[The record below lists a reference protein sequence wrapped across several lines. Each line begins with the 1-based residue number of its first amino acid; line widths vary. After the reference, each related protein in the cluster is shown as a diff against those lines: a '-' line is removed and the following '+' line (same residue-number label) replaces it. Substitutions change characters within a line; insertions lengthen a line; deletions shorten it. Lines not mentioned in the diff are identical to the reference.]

1 MERICFQVEEAQWF
15 YEDFIRP
22 LDPSL
27 PSLNLKQFCLRIFQH
42 CPLFSGYSND
52 HYAAAFSEFLLY
64 KTRVPVRGAIMLNEA
79 MDEVVLVK
87 GWKKGA
93 NWSFPRGK
101 INKDEKDLDCA
112 IREVYEETGF
122 DIKGAG
128 LVGSDEDAKFIEV
141 NMREQQLRLY
151 VFRDVPMDT
160 LFEPRTRKEISKIQW
175 YKLSELPTL
184 KKSKHQHQQSQGD
197 DLANNANKFYMV
209 APFLVPLKKWISQQR
224 RQDALKGH
232 TSLEN
237 EPIMSTEV
245 PQKSENSI
253 QNGVD
258 QLPPVNHLSRLIAG
272 LQKSNQDK
280 LVEGDTATSD
290 PIQMA
295 REASNNLKNLLHVG
309 PKQQNGH
316 SVPSNLGDH
325 GSTTKVY
332 NLQSQSLSDML
343 EAKGNVGQ
351 NGAANIG
358 AMPQTPF
365 DKIIEPPQS
374 APSPYHPHFV
384 RQPQVPNFFSPP
396 NFPYS
401 PNQVGKRLVQRAAIP
416 TMQFPPSQSRLSY
429 QSFTHNKGTNQDPA
443 FRTQPLP
450 SPMYMPTRFD
460 HSNYSAPAPYQ
471 RTGDPQFAPTP
482 QFSQQQLQ
490 PLIPPASDLPVPKL
504 NSHSSALLNIFKS
517 ANPLNSSSTSQ
528 VAATQPAVQN
538 SGKKPDRQELPS
550 VLQQA
555 IDKSSHTLEKRTEQ
569 LPIYPQN
576 QTAKPVTNVQSRQQ
590 QQLLNLFRQ
599 PSIPVASTGP
609 TASSLGLP
617 SALVELSAT
626 PSPSHSRV
634 ISEVDTNLTKLPQNQ
649 LLNGRVTIKKRPSRP
664 RTTTEGN
671 VSATVTGPLNV
682 PQFDKIAKR
691 SASPSSPKS
700 AIEKEVSTEQRQ
712 APVTILARPVTEPK
726 MTLAATVKVT
736 QSPRLS
742 KAGPQKSPTKVHSLP
757 TRSKQPQT
765 QDDKES
771 VKPFQPQILKRAQPQ
786 PQPVREPNP
795 QSAPASSLVPL
806 KIATKDLLNLD
817 QILGQGQKEQKPK
830 ARAPPI
836 DSPSSQLSP
845 LKVLTNDILSSEHK
859 TTLLSLFNKPSS
871 ATPAPSVFPSPLSDR
886 TIPSGRIDS
895 FPLPSRVD
903 SFPPSLAKADTFS
916 HPAPPLITSL
926 NANPRSRIGSINSM
940 KMGSG
945 RQTPAGGFGPV
956 GLTPSGSMSASASAA
971 SPVDKAMLLSYL
983 DGVVREGSK

>member
-1 MERICFQVEEAQWF
+1 
-15 YEDFIRP
+15 
-22 LDPSL
+22 
-27 PSLNLKQFCLRIFQH
+27 
-42 CPLFSGYSND
+42 
-52 HYAAAFSEFLLY
+52 
-64 KTRVPVRGAIMLNEA
+64 MLNEA

-128 LVGSDEDAKFIEV
+128 LVRSDEDAKFIEV

-209 APFLVPLKKWISQQR
+209 APFLVPLKKWISQQKK
-224 RQDALKGH
+224 QDALKSQ

-237 EPIMSTEV
+237 EPIMATEV
-245 PQKSENSI
+245 PQKRDNFI

-258 QLPPVNHLSRLIAG
+258 QLPPVDHLSRLIAG
-272 LQKSNQDK
+272 LQKSNQDRP
-280 LVEGDTATSD
+280 VEGDTTTSD

-295 REASNNLKNLLHVG
+295 REASNNLKNLLNVA

-325 GSTTKVY
+325 GSTSKVY
-332 NLQSQSLSDML
+332 NPQPQSLIDLL
-343 EAKGNVGQ
+343 EAKGNVRQ
-351 NGAANIG
+351 NGTANIG

-365 DKIIEPPQS
+365 DKTIEPPQS
-374 APSPYHPHFV
+374 VPSPHHPHFV
-384 RQPQVPNFFSPP
+384 RQSQVSHLSSPP
-396 NFPYS
+396 TFPYS
-401 PNQVGKRLVQRAAIP
+401 PNQVGKRPVQKPAIP
-416 TMQFPPSQSRLSY
+416 TMQFPPSQPTLSY
-429 QSFTHNKGTNQDPA
+429 QSFTLNRGMNQNPA

-450 SPMYMPTRFD
+450 SPAYMSTRFD

-482 QFSQQQLQ
+482 QFSQEQLQ
-490 PLIPPASDLPVPKL
+490 PSIPPASDLPVPKL

-538 SGKKPDRQELPS
+538 SGKKPIRQELPS
-550 VLQQA
+550 ILQQA
-555 IDKSSHTLEKRTEQ
+555 IDKSSHTSEKRIEQ
-569 LPIYPQN
+569 LPIYSQN
-576 QTAKPVTNVQSRQQ
+576 QAAKPVTNVQSQQQQ

-599 PSIPVASTGP
+599 PSISAASTGP

-617 SALVELSAT
+617 SALVELSAS

-649 LLNGRVTIKKRPSRP
+649 LLNGKVTIKKRPNRP
-664 RTTTEGN
+664 RTATEGK
-671 VSATVTGPLNV
+671 VSATVTGPLNI
-682 PQFDKIAKR
+682 PQFDKIARR
-691 SASPSSPKS
+691 SASPSSPKN
-700 AIEKEVSTEQRQ
+700 AIEKEVSLEQRHV
-712 APVTILARPVTEPK
+712 PITILARPVTEHK
-726 MTLAATVKVT
+726 ETLAPTVKVT
-736 QSPRLS
+736 QSPRLP
-742 KAGPQKSPTKVHSLP
+742 KAGPQKSPVKVHSLP
-757 TRSKQPQT
+757 ANSKQPQT
-765 QDDKES
+765 QEEKKS
-771 VKPFQPQILKRAQPQ
+771 AKPFQPQILKRAQPQ
-786 PQPVREPNP
+786 PQPMRQPIP
-795 QSAPASSLVPL
+795 QAVPSLSSVSL

-830 ARAPPI
+830 ARAQPSN
-836 DSPSSQLSP
+836 SPSSQLSP
-845 LKVLTNDILSSEHK
+845 LKVLTNDIQSSEHK

-886 TIPSGRIDS
+886 TVPPGRIDS
-895 FPLPSRVD
+895 FPLSSRLD
-903 SFPPSLAKADTFS
+903 SFPPSLLKADTF
-916 HPAPPLITSL
+916 PQTAPPSITPL
-926 NANPRSRIGSINSM
+926 NANSRSRIGSINSV
-940 KMGSG
+940 KMSSG
-945 RQTPAGGFGPV
+945 RQTPAGGFGPA